1 MANSY
6 STFVRVKKRKAMYI
20 EHITLP
26 SLATEEEVLYSTD
39 SSIRTMKGLMKCH
52 SGNLYPFGLFPERSR
67 QRQGLHMDFTTEVTI
82 LYGGNGSGKT
92 TILNIIAEYIKAM
105 RHSAF
110 NKSGLFYDYL
120 KHCNVETG
128 EQYRK
133 AMIITSDDVFEFL
146 QRQRRKFEAFNQQRS
161 RFSDEMSRRRATY
174 REEAELGKGVSV
186 DFDDPDSI
194 ESFHRRCDIMKRSN
208 SQLIVQKM
216 GIDQKG
222 QSNGETAIDFFTD
235 QITPGGLY
243 LLDEPENSLSPKMQ
257 LALMDFISMM
267 ADEFDCQFIIA
278 SHSPFFIGMN
288 YASVYNLDADII
300 GLCDWTQLESIQ
312 VYRDFFRRLEHNL
325 SRGEGR

>member
-1 MANSY
+1 MSKTVSIFAPVTNF
-6 STFVRVKKRKAMYI
+6 TAMYLERI
-20 EHITLP
+20 ILP
-26 SLATEEEVLYSTD
+26 SSGTEDEILYSSD
-39 SSIRTMKGLMKCH
+39 SPIGTMKGLMKCH

-67 QRQGLHMDFTTEVTI
+67 GMRELVLEFNSPITI

-92 TILNIIAEYIKAM
+92 TILNLIAESIKAM

-120 KHCNVETG
+120 NSCNTETG
-128 EQYRK
+128 EQCRK
-133 AMIITSDDVFEFL
+133 MMIITSDDVFDYL
-146 QRQRRKFEAFNQQRS
+146 QRQRRKFEAFNEQRS
-161 RFSDEMSRRRATY
+161 RFSDEMSRRRAVY
-174 REEAELGKGVSV
+174 KKEAELGKGVSV
-186 DFDDPDSI
+186 DFDDPESI
-194 ESFHRRCDIMKRSN
+194 ESFHKRCAIMKNTN
-208 SQLIVQKM
+208 SMLIVKKM

-267 ADEFDCQFIIA
+267 ADEFVCQFIIA
-278 SHSPFFIGMN
+278 SHSPLFIGMN

-300 GLCDWTQLESIQ
+300 DLCDWTELESIQ
-312 VYRDFFRRLEHNL
+312 VYRDFFRRLEHTL
-325 SRGEGR
+325 SRREE

>member
-1 MANSY
+1 
-6 STFVRVKKRKAMYI
+6 MYLERI
-20 EHITLP
+20 ILP
-26 SLATEEEVLYSTD
+26 SNSTEEEILYSSD
-39 SSIRTMKGLMKCH
+39 SPIGTMKGLMKCH

-67 QRQGLHMDFTTEVTI
+67 GMRELVLEFNSTITI

-92 TILNIIAEYIKAM
+92 TILNLIAESIKAM

-110 NKSGLFYDYL
+110 NRSGLFYDYL
-120 KHCNVETG
+120 KSCNADTG
-128 EQYRK
+128 EQCRK
-133 AMIITSDDVFEFL
+133 MLIITSDDVFDYL
-146 QRQRRKFEAFNQQRS
+146 QRQRRKFEAFNEQRS
-161 RFSDEMSRRRATY
+161 MLSDEMSRRRAIY
-174 REEAELGKGVSV
+174 KEEAELGKGVSV
-186 DFDDPDSI
+186 DFDDPESI
-194 ESFHRRCDIMKRSN
+194 ESFHKRCAIMKNTN
-208 SQLIVQKM
+208 SMLIVKKM

-267 ADEFDCQFIIA
+267 ADEFNCQFIIA

-300 GLCDWTQLESIQ
+300 DLCDWTELESIQ

-325 SRGEGR
+325 IRREE

>member
-1 MANSY
+1 MSKTA
-6 STFVRVKKRKAMYI
+6 STFALVNNFTAMYLERI
-20 EHITLP
+20 ILP
-26 SLATEEEVLYSTD
+26 SSGTEDEILYSSD
-39 SSIRTMKGLMKCH
+39 SPIGTMKGLMKCH

-67 QRQGLHMDFTTEVTI
+67 GMRELVLEFNSPITI

-92 TILNIIAEYIKAM
+92 TILNLIAESIKAM

-120 KHCNVETG
+120 NSCNTETG
-128 EQYRK
+128 EQCRK
-133 AMIITSDDVFEFL
+133 MMIITSDDVFDYL
-146 QRQRRKFEAFNQQRS
+146 QRQRRKFDAFNEQRS
-161 RFSDEMSRRRATY
+161 RFSDEMSRRRAVY
-174 REEAELGKGVSV
+174 KKEAELGKGVSV
-186 DFDDPDSI
+186 DFDDPESI
-194 ESFHRRCDIMKRSN
+194 ESFHKRCTIMKNTN
-208 SQLIVQKM
+208 SMLIVKKM

-300 GLCDWTQLESIQ
+300 DLCDWTELESIQ
-312 VYRDFFRRLEHNL
+312 VYRDFFRRLEHTL
-325 SRGEGR
+325 SRREE

>member
-1 MANSY
+1 
-6 STFVRVKKRKAMYI
+6 MYLERI
-20 EHITLP
+20 ILP
-26 SLATEEEVLYSTD
+26 SSGTEDEILYSSD
-39 SSIRTMKGLMKCH
+39 SPIGTMKGLMKCH

-67 QRQGLHMDFTTEVTI
+67 GMRELVLEFNSPITI

-92 TILNIIAEYIKAM
+92 TILNLIAESIKAM

-120 KHCNVETG
+120 NSCNTETG
-128 EQYRK
+128 EQCRK
-133 AMIITSDDVFEFL
+133 MMIITSDDVFDYL
-146 QRQRRKFEAFNQQRS
+146 QRQRRKFEAFNEQRS
-161 RFSDEMSRRRATY
+161 RFSDEMSRRRAVY
-174 REEAELGKGVSV
+174 KEEAELGKGVSV
-186 DFDDPDSI
+186 DFDDPESI
-194 ESFHRRCDIMKRSN
+194 ESFHKRCAIMKNTN
-208 SQLIVQKM
+208 SMLIVKKM

-300 GLCDWTQLESIQ
+300 DLCDWTELESIQ
-312 VYRDFFRRLEHNL
+312 VYRDFFRRLEHTL
-325 SRGEGR
+325 SRREE

>member
-1 MANSY
+1 MPPVNNF
-6 STFVRVKKRKAMYI
+6 TAMYLERI
-20 EHITLP
+20 ILP
-26 SLATEEEVLYSTD
+26 SSGTEDEILYSSD
-39 SSIRTMKGLMKCH
+39 SPIGTMKGLMKCH

-67 QRQGLHMDFTTEVTI
+67 GMRELVLEFDSPITI

-92 TILNIIAEYIKAM
+92 TILNLIAESIKAM

-120 KHCNVETG
+120 NSCNTETG
-128 EQYRK
+128 EQCRK
-133 AMIITSDDVFEFL
+133 MMIITSDDVFDYL
-146 QRQRRKFEAFNQQRS
+146 QRQRRKFEAFNEQRS
-161 RFSDEMSRRRATY
+161 RFSDEMSRRRAVY
-174 REEAELGKGVSV
+174 KEEAELGKGVSV
-186 DFDDPDSI
+186 NFDDPESI
-194 ESFHRRCDIMKRSN
+194 ESFHKRCAIMKNTN
-208 SQLIVQKM
+208 SMLIVKKM

-235 QITPGGLY
+235 QITPRGLY

-300 GLCDWTQLESIQ
+300 DLCDWTELESIQ
-312 VYRDFFRRLEHNL
+312 VYRDFFRRLEHTL
-325 SRGEGR
+325 SRREE

>member
-1 MANSY
+1 MSKTVSIFAPVTNF
-6 STFVRVKKRKAMYI
+6 TAMYLERI
-20 EHITLP
+20 ILP
-26 SLATEEEVLYSTD
+26 SSGTEDEILYSSD
-39 SSIRTMKGLMKCH
+39 SPIGTMKGLMKCH

-67 QRQGLHMDFTTEVTI
+67 GMRELVLEFNSPITI

-92 TILNIIAEYIKAM
+92 TILNLIAESIKAM

-120 KHCNVETG
+120 NSCNTETG
-128 EQYRK
+128 EQCRK
-133 AMIITSDDVFEFL
+133 MMIITSDDVFDYL
-146 QRQRRKFEAFNQQRS
+146 QRQRRKFEAFNEQRS
-161 RFSDEMSRRRATY
+161 RFSDEMSRRRAVY
-174 REEAELGKGVSV
+174 KKEAELGKGVSV
-186 DFDDPDSI
+186 DFDDPESI
-194 ESFHRRCDIMKRSN
+194 ESFHKRCAIMKNTN
-208 SQLIVQKM
+208 SMLIVKKM

-300 GLCDWTQLESIQ
+300 DFCDWTELESIQ
-312 VYRDFFRRLEHNL
+312 VYRDFFRRLEHTL
-325 SRGEGR
+325 SRREE

>member
-1 MANSY
+1 MASIFASVNNF
-6 STFVRVKKRKAMYI
+6 TAMYLERI
-20 EHITLP
+20 ILP
-26 SLATEEEVLYSTD
+26 SSGTEDEILYSSD
-39 SSIRTMKGLMKCH
+39 SPIGTMKGLMKCH

-67 QRQGLHMDFTTEVTI
+67 GMRELVLEFNSPITI

-92 TILNIIAEYIKAM
+92 TILNLIAESIKAM

-120 KHCNVETG
+120 NSCNTETG
-128 EQYRK
+128 EQCRK
-133 AMIITSDDVFEFL
+133 MMIITSDDVFDYL
-146 QRQRRKFEAFNQQRS
+146 QRQRRKFEAFNEQRS
-161 RFSDEMSRRRATY
+161 RFSDEMSRRRAVY
-174 REEAELGKGVSV
+174 KEEAELGKGVSV
-186 DFDDPDSI
+186 DFDDPESI
-194 ESFHRRCDIMKRSN
+194 ESFHKRCAIMKNTN
-208 SQLIVQKM
+208 SMLIVKKM

-300 GLCDWTQLESIQ
+300 DLCDWTELDSIQ
-312 VYRDFFRRLEHNL
+312 VYRNFFRRLEHTL
-325 SRGEGR
+325 SRREE

>member
-1 MANSY
+1 
-6 STFVRVKKRKAMYI
+6 MYLERI
-20 EHITLP
+20 ILP
-26 SLATEEEVLYSTD
+26 SSGTEDEILYSSD
-39 SSIRTMKGLMKCH
+39 SPIGTMKGLMKCH

-67 QRQGLHMDFTTEVTI
+67 GMRELVLEFNSPITI

-92 TILNIIAEYIKAM
+92 TILNLIAESIKAM

-120 KHCNVETG
+120 NSCNTETG
-128 EQYRK
+128 EQCRK
-133 AMIITSDDVFEFL
+133 MMIITSDDVFDYL
-146 QRQRRKFEAFNQQRS
+146 QRQRRKFEAFNEQRS
-161 RFSDEMSRRRATY
+161 RFSDEMSRRRAVY
-174 REEAELGKGVSV
+174 KKEAELGKGVCV
-186 DFDDPDSI
+186 DFDDPESI
-194 ESFHRRCDIMKRSN
+194 ESFHKRCAIMKNTN
-208 SQLIVQKM
+208 SMLIVKKM

-267 ADEFDCQFIIA
+267 ADEFNCQFIIA

-300 GLCDWTQLESIQ
+300 DLCDWTELESIQ
-312 VYRDFFRRLEHNL
+312 VYRDFFRRVEHNL
-325 SRGEGR
+325 IRREE

>member
-1 MANSY
+1 
-6 STFVRVKKRKAMYI
+6 MYL
-20 EHITLP
+20 ERITLP
-26 SLATEEEVLYSTD
+26 SRSTEDEILYSSD
-39 SSIRTMKGLMKCH
+39 SPIGTMKGLMKCH

-67 QRQGLHMDFTTEVTI
+67 GMKELVLEFNSPITI

-92 TILNIIAEYIKAM
+92 TILNLIAESIKAM

-120 KHCNVETG
+120 NSCNTETG
-128 EQYRK
+128 EQCRK
-133 AMIITSDDVFEFL
+133 MMIITSDNVFDYL
-146 QRQRRKFEAFNQQRS
+146 QRQRRKFEAFNEQRS
-161 RFSDEMSRRRATY
+161 RFSDEMSRRRAVY
-174 REEAELGKGVSV
+174 KKEAELGKGVSV
-186 DFDDPDSI
+186 DFDDPESI
-194 ESFHRRCDIMKRSN
+194 ESFHKRCAIMKNTN
-208 SQLIVQKM
+208 SMLIVKKM

-300 GLCDWTQLESIQ
+300 DLCDWTELESIQ
-312 VYRDFFRRLEHNL
+312 VYRDFFRRLEHTI
-325 SRGEGR
+325 SRREE

>member
-1 MANSY
+1 
-6 STFVRVKKRKAMYI
+6 MYLERI
-20 EHITLP
+20 ILP
-26 SLATEEEVLYSTD
+26 SNSTEEEILYSSD
-39 SSIRTMKGLMKCH
+39 SPIGTMKGLMKCH

-67 QRQGLHMDFTTEVTI
+67 GMRELVLEFNSPITI

-92 TILNIIAEYIKAM
+92 TILNLIAESIKAM

-110 NKSGLFYDYL
+110 NRSGLFYDYL
-120 KHCNVETG
+120 KSCNADTG
-128 EQYRK
+128 EQCRK
-133 AMIITSDDVFEFL
+133 MIIITSDDVFDYL
-146 QRQRRKFEAFNQQRS
+146 QRQRRNFESFNEQRS
-161 RFSDEMSRRRATY
+161 RFSDEMSRRRAIY
-174 REEAELGKGVSV
+174 KEEAELGKGVSG
-186 DFDDPDSI
+186 DFDDPESI
-194 ESFHRRCDIMKRSN
+194 EAFHKRCAIMKNTN
-208 SQLIVQKM
+208 SMLIVKKM

-243 LLDEPENSLSPKMQ
+243 LLDEPEISLSPKMQ

-267 ADEFDCQFIIA
+267 ADEFNCQFIIA

-300 GLCDWTQLESIQ
+300 DLCDWTELESIQ

-325 SRGEGR
+325 IRREE

>member
-1 MANSY
+1 MSKRA
-6 STFVRVKKRKAMYI
+6 STFALVNNFTAMYLERI
-20 EHITLP
+20 ILP
-26 SLATEEEVLYSTD
+26 SSGTEDEILYSSD
-39 SSIRTMKGLMKCH
+39 SPIGTMKGLMKCH

-67 QRQGLHMDFTTEVTI
+67 GMRELVLEFNSPITI

-92 TILNIIAEYIKAM
+92 TILNLIAESIKAM

-120 KHCNVETG
+120 NSCNTETG
-128 EQYRK
+128 EQCRK
-133 AMIITSDDVFEFL
+133 MMIITSDDVFDYL
-146 QRQRRKFEAFNQQRS
+146 QRQRRKFEAFNEQRS
-161 RFSDEMSRRRATY
+161 RFSDEMSRRRAVY
-174 REEAELGKGVSV
+174 KKEAELGKGVSV
-186 DFDDPDSI
+186 DFDDPESI
-194 ESFHRRCDIMKRSN
+194 ESFHKRCAIMKNTN
-208 SQLIVQKM
+208 SMLIVKKM

-300 GLCDWTQLESIQ
+300 DFCDWTELESIQ
-312 VYRDFFRRLEHNL
+312 VYRDFFRRLEHTL
-325 SRGEGR
+325 SRREE

>member
-1 MANSY
+1 
-6 STFVRVKKRKAMYI
+6 MYL
-20 EHITLP
+20 ERITLP
-26 SLATEEEVLYSTD
+26 SSSTEDEILYSSD
-39 SSIRTMKGLMKCH
+39 SPIGTMKGLMKCH

-67 QRQGLHMDFTTEVTI
+67 GMRELMLEFNSPITI

-92 TILNIIAEYIKAM
+92 TILNLIAESIKAM

-120 KHCNVETG
+120 NSCNTETG
-128 EQYRK
+128 EQCRK
-133 AMIITSDDVFEFL
+133 MMIITSDDVFDYL
-146 QRQRRKFEAFNQQRS
+146 QRQRRKFEAFNEQRS
-161 RFSDEMSRRRATY
+161 RFSDEMSRRRAVY
-174 REEAELGKGVSV
+174 KKEAELGKGVCV
-186 DFDDPDSI
+186 DFDDPESI
-194 ESFHRRCDIMKRSN
+194 ESFHKRCAIMKNTN
-208 SQLIVQKM
+208 SMLIVKKM

-300 GLCDWTQLESIQ
+300 DLCDWTELESIQ

-325 SRGEGR
+325 IRREE

>member
-1 MANSY
+1 MSKTVSIFAPVTNF
-6 STFVRVKKRKAMYI
+6 TAMYLERI
-20 EHITLP
+20 ILP
-26 SLATEEEVLYSTD
+26 SNSTEEEILYSSD
-39 SSIRTMKGLMKCH
+39 SPIGTMKGLMKCH

-67 QRQGLHMDFTTEVTI
+67 GMRELVLEFNSPITI

-92 TILNIIAEYIKAM
+92 TILNLIAESIKAM

-120 KHCNVETG
+120 NSCNTETG
-128 EQYRK
+128 EQCRK
-133 AMIITSDDVFEFL
+133 MMIITSDDVFDYL
-146 QRQRRKFEAFNQQRS
+146 QRQRRKFEAFNEQRS
-161 RFSDEMSRRRATY
+161 RFSDEMSRRRAVY
-174 REEAELGKGVSV
+174 KEEAELGKGVSV
-186 DFDDPDSI
+186 DFDDPESI
-194 ESFHRRCDIMKRSN
+194 ESFHKRCAIMKNTN
-208 SQLIVQKM
+208 SMLIVKKM

-267 ADEFDCQFIIA
+267 ANEFDCQFIIA

-300 GLCDWTQLESIQ
+300 DLCDWTELESIQ
-312 VYRDFFRRLEHNL
+312 VYRDFFRRLEHTL
-325 SRGEGR
+325 SRREE

>member
-1 MANSY
+1 MSKIASIFALVNNF
-6 STFVRVKKRKAMYI
+6 TAMYLERI
-20 EHITLP
+20 ILP
-26 SLATEEEVLYSTD
+26 SSGTEDEILYSSD
-39 SSIRTMKGLMKCH
+39 SPIGTMKGLMKCH

-67 QRQGLHMDFTTEVTI
+67 GMRELVLEFNSPITI

-92 TILNIIAEYIKAM
+92 TILNLIAESIKAM

-120 KHCNVETG
+120 NSCNTETG
-128 EQYRK
+128 EQCRK
-133 AMIITSDDVFEFL
+133 MMIITSDDVFDYL
-146 QRQRRKFEAFNQQRS
+146 QRQRRKFEAFNEQRS
-161 RFSDEMSRRRATY
+161 RFSDEMSRRRAVY
-174 REEAELGKGVSV
+174 KKEAELGKGVSV
-186 DFDDPDSI
+186 DFDDPESI
-194 ESFHRRCDIMKRSN
+194 ESFHKRCAIMKNTN
-208 SQLIVQKM
+208 SMLIVKKM

-300 GLCDWTQLESIQ
+300 DFCDWTELESIQ
-312 VYRDFFRRLEHNL
+312 VYHDFFRRLEHTL
-325 SRGEGR
+325 SRREE

>member
-1 MANSY
+1 MS
-6 STFVRVKKRKAMYI
+6 KRASIFAPVNNFTAMYLERI
-20 EHITLP
+20 ILP
-26 SLATEEEVLYSTD
+26 SSGTEDEILYSSD
-39 SSIRTMKGLMKCH
+39 SPIGTMKGLMKCH

-67 QRQGLHMDFTTEVTI
+67 GMRELVLEFNSPITI

-92 TILNIIAEYIKAM
+92 TILNLIAESIKAM

-120 KHCNVETG
+120 NSCNTETG
-128 EQYRK
+128 EQCRK
-133 AMIITSDDVFEFL
+133 MMIITSDDVFDYL
-146 QRQRRKFEAFNQQRS
+146 QRQRRKFEAFNEQRS
-161 RFSDEMSRRRATY
+161 RFSDEMSRRRAVY
-174 REEAELGKGVSV
+174 KKEAELGKGVCV
-186 DFDDPDSI
+186 DFDDPESI
-194 ESFHRRCDIMKRSN
+194 ESFHKRCAIMKNTN
-208 SQLIVQKM
+208 SMLIVKKM

-300 GLCDWTQLESIQ
+300 DICDWTELESIQ
-312 VYRDFFRRLEHNL
+312 VYRDFFRRLEQTL
-325 SRGEGR
+325 SRQEE

>member
-1 MANSY
+1 MSKTAPIFAPVTNF
-6 STFVRVKKRKAMYI
+6 TAMYLKRI
-20 EHITLP
+20 ILP
-26 SLATEEEVLYSTD
+26 SSSTEDEILYSSD
-39 SSIRTMKGLMKCH
+39 SPIGTMKGLMKCH

-67 QRQGLHMDFTTEVTI
+67 GMRELVLKFNSPITI

-92 TILNIIAEYIKAM
+92 TILNLIAESIKAM

-120 KHCNVETG
+120 NSCNTETG
-128 EQYRK
+128 EQCRK
-133 AMIITSDDVFEFL
+133 MMIITSDDVFDYL
-146 QRQRRKFEAFNQQRS
+146 QRQRRKFEAFNEQRS
-161 RFSDEMSRRRATY
+161 RFSDEMSRRRAVY
-174 REEAELGKGVSV
+174 KEEAELGKGVSV
-186 DFDDPDSI
+186 DFDDPESI
-194 ESFHRRCDIMKRSN
+194 ESFHKRCAIMKNTN
-208 SQLIVQKM
+208 SMLIVKKM

-300 GLCDWTQLESIQ
+300 DLCDWTELESIQ
-312 VYRDFFRRLEHNL
+312 VYRDFFRRLEHTL
-325 SRGEGR
+325 SRREE

>member
-1 MANSY
+1 
-6 STFVRVKKRKAMYI
+6 MYLERI
-20 EHITLP
+20 ILP
-26 SLATEEEVLYSTD
+26 SNSTEEEILYSSD
-39 SSIRTMKGLMKCH
+39 SPIGTMKGLMKCH

-67 QRQGLHMDFTTEVTI
+67 GMRELVLEFNSTITI

-92 TILNIIAEYIKAM
+92 TILNLIAESIKAM

-110 NKSGLFYDYL
+110 NRSGLFYDYL
-120 KHCNVETG
+120 KSCNADTG
-128 EQYRK
+128 EQCRK
-133 AMIITSDDVFEFL
+133 MIIITSDDVFDYL
-146 QRQRRKFEAFNQQRS
+146 QRQRRKFEAFNEQRS
-161 RFSDEMSRRRATY
+161 RFSDEMSRRRAIY
-174 REEAELGKGVSV
+174 KEEAELGKGVSV
-186 DFDDPDSI
+186 DFDDPESI
-194 ESFHRRCDIMKRSN
+194 ESFHRRCAIMKNSN
-208 SQLIVQKM
+208 SMLIVKKM

-267 ADEFDCQFIIA
+267 ADEFNCQFIIA

-300 GLCDWTQLESIQ
+300 DLCDWTELESIQ

-325 SRGEGR
+325 IRREE

>member
-1 MANSY
+1 MSKTASIFAPVIN
-6 STFVRVKKRKAMYI
+6 TKAMYLERI
-20 EHITLP
+20 ILP
-26 SLATEEEVLYSTD
+26 SNSTEEEILYSSD
-39 SSIRTMKGLMKCH
+39 SPIGTMKGLMKCH

-67 QRQGLHMDFTTEVTI
+67 GMRELVLEFNSPITI

-92 TILNIIAEYIKAM
+92 TILNLIAESIKAM

-120 KHCNVETG
+120 NSCNTETG
-128 EQYRK
+128 EQCRK
-133 AMIITSDDVFEFL
+133 MMIITSDDVFDYL
-146 QRQRRKFEAFNQQRS
+146 QRQRRKFEAFNEQRS
-161 RFSDEMSRRRATY
+161 RFSDEMSRRRTVY
-174 REEAELGKGVSV
+174 KKEAELGKGVSV
-186 DFDDPDSI
+186 DFDDPESI
-194 ESFHRRCDIMKRSN
+194 ESFHKRCAIMKNTN
-208 SQLIVQKM
+208 SMLIVKKM

-300 GLCDWTQLESIQ
+300 DLCDWTELESIQ
-312 VYRDFFRRLEHNL
+312 VYRDFFRRLEHTL
-325 SRGEGR
+325 SRREE

>member
-1 MANSY
+1 MSKTVSIFAPVTNF
-6 STFVRVKKRKAMYI
+6 TAMYL
-20 EHITLP
+20 ERITLP
-26 SLATEEEVLYSTD
+26 SRSTEDEILYSSD
-39 SSIRTMKGLMKCH
+39 SPIGTMKGLMKCH

-67 QRQGLHMDFTTEVTI
+67 GMKELVLEFNSPITI

-92 TILNIIAEYIKAM
+92 TILNLIAESIKAM

-120 KHCNVETG
+120 NSCNTETG
-128 EQYRK
+128 EQCRK
-133 AMIITSDDVFEFL
+133 MMIITSDDVFDYL
-146 QRQRRKFEAFNQQRS
+146 QRQRRKFEAFNEQRS
-161 RFSDEMSRRRATY
+161 RFSDEMSRRRAVY
-174 REEAELGKGVSV
+174 KKEAELGKGVCV
-186 DFDDPDSI
+186 DFDDPESI
-194 ESFHRRCDIMKRSN
+194 ESFHKRCAIMKNTN
-208 SQLIVQKM
+208 SMLIVKKM

-300 GLCDWTQLESIQ
+300 DLCDWTELESIQ
-312 VYRDFFRRLEHNL
+312 VYRDFFRRLEHTL
-325 SRGEGR
+325 SRREE

>member
-1 MANSY
+1 
-6 STFVRVKKRKAMYI
+6 MYLERI
-20 EHITLP
+20 ILP
-26 SLATEEEVLYSTD
+26 SSGTEDEILYSSD
-39 SSIRTMKGLMKCH
+39 SPIGTMKGLMKCH

-67 QRQGLHMDFTTEVTI
+67 GMRELVLEFDSPITI

-92 TILNIIAEYIKAM
+92 TILNLIAESIKAM

-120 KHCNVETG
+120 NSCNTETG
-128 EQYRK
+128 EQCRK
-133 AMIITSDDVFEFL
+133 MMIITSDDVFDYL
-146 QRQRRKFEAFNQQRS
+146 QRQRRKFEAFNEQRS
-161 RFSDEMSRRRATY
+161 RFSDEMSRRRAVY
-174 REEAELGKGVSV
+174 KEEAELGKGVSV
-186 DFDDPDSI
+186 DFDDPESI
-194 ESFHRRCDIMKRSN
+194 ESFHKRCAIMKNTN
-208 SQLIVQKM
+208 SMLIVKKM

-300 GLCDWTQLESIQ
+300 DLCDWTELESIQ
-312 VYRDFFRRLEHNL
+312 VYRDFFRRLEHTL
-325 SRGEGR
+325 SRREE

>member
-1 MANSY
+1 MS
-6 STFVRVKKRKAMYI
+6 KRASIFAPVNNFTAMYLERI
-20 EHITLP
+20 ILP
-26 SLATEEEVLYSTD
+26 SSSTEDEILYSSD
-39 SSIRTMKGLMKCH
+39 SPIGTMKGLMKCH

-67 QRQGLHMDFTTEVTI
+67 GMRELVLEFNSPITI

-92 TILNIIAEYIKAM
+92 TILNLIAESIKAM

-120 KHCNVETG
+120 NSCNTETG
-128 EQYRK
+128 EQCRK
-133 AMIITSDDVFEFL
+133 MMIITSDDVFDYL
-146 QRQRRKFEAFNQQRS
+146 QRQRRKFEAFNEQRS
-161 RFSDEMSRRRATY
+161 RFSDEMSRRRAVY
-174 REEAELGKGVSV
+174 KKEAELGKGVSV
-186 DFDDPDSI
+186 DFDDPESI
-194 ESFHRRCDIMKRSN
+194 ESFHKRCAIMKNTN
-208 SQLIVQKM
+208 SMLIVKKM

-300 GLCDWTQLESIQ
+300 DLCDWTELESIQ
-312 VYRDFFRRLEHNL
+312 VYRDFFRRLEYNL
-325 SRGEGR
+325 IRREE

>member
-1 MANSY
+1 MSKTA
-6 STFVRVKKRKAMYI
+6 STFALVNNFTAMYLERI
-20 EHITLP
+20 ILP
-26 SLATEEEVLYSTD
+26 SSGTEDEILYSSD
-39 SSIRTMKGLMKCH
+39 SPIGTMKGLMKCH

-67 QRQGLHMDFTTEVTI
+67 GMRELVLEFNSPITI

-92 TILNIIAEYIKAM
+92 TILNLIAESIKAM

-120 KHCNVETG
+120 NSCNTETG
-128 EQYRK
+128 EQCRK
-133 AMIITSDDVFEFL
+133 MMIITSDDVFDYL
-146 QRQRRKFEAFNQQRS
+146 QRQRRKFEAFNEQRS
-161 RFSDEMSRRRATY
+161 RFSDEMSRRRAVY
-174 REEAELGKGVSV
+174 KKEAELGKGVSV
-186 DFDDPDSI
+186 DFDDPESI
-194 ESFHRRCDIMKRSN
+194 ESFHKRCAIMKNTN
-208 SQLIVQKM
+208 SMLIVKKM

-300 GLCDWTQLESIQ
+300 DFCDWTELESIQ
-312 VYRDFFRRLEHNL
+312 VYRDFFRRLEHTL
-325 SRGEGR
+325 SRREE

>member
-1 MANSY
+1 MASIFASVNNF
-6 STFVRVKKRKAMYI
+6 TAMYLERI
-20 EHITLP
+20 ILP
-26 SLATEEEVLYSTD
+26 SSGTEDEILYSSD
-39 SSIRTMKGLMKCH
+39 SPIGTMKGLMKCH

-67 QRQGLHMDFTTEVTI
+67 GMRELVLEFNSPITI

-92 TILNIIAEYIKAM
+92 TILNLIAESIKAM

-120 KHCNVETG
+120 NSCNTETG
-128 EQYRK
+128 EQCRK
-133 AMIITSDDVFEFL
+133 MMIITSDDVFDYL
-146 QRQRRKFEAFNQQRS
+146 QRQRRKFEAFNEQRS
-161 RFSDEMSRRRATY
+161 RFSDEMSRRRAVY
-174 REEAELGKGVSV
+174 KEEAELGKGVSV
-186 DFDDPDSI
+186 DFDDPESI
-194 ESFHRRCDIMKRSN
+194 ESFHKRCAIMKNTN
-208 SQLIVQKM
+208 SMLIVKKM

-300 GLCDWTQLESIQ
+300 DLCDWTELESIQ
-312 VYRDFFRRLEHNL
+312 VYRDFFRRLEHTL
-325 SRGEGR
+325 SRREE

>member
-1 MANSY
+1 
-6 STFVRVKKRKAMYI
+6 MYLERI
-20 EHITLP
+20 ILP
-26 SLATEEEVLYSTD
+26 SNSTEEEILYSSD
-39 SSIRTMKGLMKCH
+39 SPIGTMKGLMKCH

-67 QRQGLHMDFTTEVTI
+67 GMRELVLEFNSPITI

-92 TILNIIAEYIKAM
+92 TILNLIAESIKAM

-120 KHCNVETG
+120 NSCNTETG
-128 EQYRK
+128 EQCRK
-133 AMIITSDDVFEFL
+133 MMIITSDDVFDYL
-146 QRQRRKFEAFNQQRS
+146 QRQRRKFEAFNEQRS
-161 RFSDEMSRRRATY
+161 RFSDEMSRRRAIY
-174 REEAELGKGVSV
+174 KEEAELGRGVSV
-186 DFDDPDSI
+186 DFDDPESI
-194 ESFHRRCDIMKRSN
+194 ESFHKRCAIMKNTN
-208 SQLIVQKM
+208 SMLIVKKM

-267 ADEFDCQFIIA
+267 ADEFNCQFIIA

-300 GLCDWTQLESIQ
+300 DLCDWTELESIQ

-325 SRGEGR
+325 IRREE

>member
-1 MANSY
+1 
-6 STFVRVKKRKAMYI
+6 MYLERI
-20 EHITLP
+20 ILP
-26 SLATEEEVLYSTD
+26 SSGTEDEILYSSD
-39 SSIRTMKGLMKCH
+39 SPIGTMKGLMKCH

-67 QRQGLHMDFTTEVTI
+67 GMRELVLEFNSPITI

-92 TILNIIAEYIKAM
+92 TILNLIAESIKAM

-120 KHCNVETG
+120 NSCNTETG
-128 EQYRK
+128 EQCRK
-133 AMIITSDDVFEFL
+133 MMIITSDDVFDYL
-146 QRQRRKFEAFNQQRS
+146 QRQRRKFEAFNEQRS
-161 RFSDEMSRRRATY
+161 RFSDEMSRRRAVY
-174 REEAELGKGVSV
+174 KKEAELGKGVSV
-186 DFDDPDSI
+186 DFDDPESI
-194 ESFHRRCDIMKRSN
+194 ESFHKRCAIMKNTN
-208 SQLIVQKM
+208 SMLIVKKM

-300 GLCDWTQLESIQ
+300 DLCDWTELESIQ
-312 VYRDFFRRLEHNL
+312 VYRDFFRRLEYNL
-325 SRGEGR
+325 IRREE

>member
-1 MANSY
+1 
-6 STFVRVKKRKAMYI
+6 MYLERI
-20 EHITLP
+20 ILP
-26 SLATEEEVLYSTD
+26 SSGTEDEILYSSD
-39 SSIRTMKGLMKCH
+39 SPIGTMKGLMKCH

-67 QRQGLHMDFTTEVTI
+67 GMKELILEFDSPITI

-92 TILNIIAEYIKAM
+92 TILNLIAESIKAM

-120 KHCNVETG
+120 NFCNTETR
-128 EQYRK
+128 EQCRK
-133 AMIITSDDVFEFL
+133 MMIITSDDVFDYL
-146 QRQRRKFEAFNQQRS
+146 QRQRRKFEAFNEQRS
-161 RFSDEMSRRRATY
+161 RFSDEMSRRRAIY
-174 REEAELGKGVSV
+174 KEEAELGKGVSV
-186 DFDDPDSI
+186 DFDDPESI
-194 ESFHRRCDIMKRSN
+194 ESFHKRCAIMKNTN
-208 SQLIVQKM
+208 SMLIVKKM

-267 ADEFDCQFIIA
+267 ANEFDCQFIIA

-300 GLCDWTQLESIQ
+300 DLCDWTELESIQ
-312 VYRDFFRRLEHNL
+312 VYRDFFRRLEHTI
-325 SRGEGR
+325 SRREE

>member
-1 MANSY
+1 MSKTASIFAPINNF
-6 STFVRVKKRKAMYI
+6 TAMYLERI
-20 EHITLP
+20 ILP
-26 SLATEEEVLYSTD
+26 SSGTEDEILYSSD
-39 SSIRTMKGLMKCH
+39 SPIGTMKGLMKCH

-67 QRQGLHMDFTTEVTI
+67 GMRELVLEFDSPITI

-92 TILNIIAEYIKAM
+92 TILNLIAESIKAM

-120 KHCNVETG
+120 NSCNTETG
-128 EQYRK
+128 DQCRK
-133 AMIITSDDVFEFL
+133 MMIITSDDVFDYL
-146 QRQRRKFEAFNQQRS
+146 QRQRRKFEAFNEQRS
-161 RFSDEMSRRRATY
+161 RFSDEMSRRRAVY
-174 REEAELGKGVSV
+174 KEEAELGKGVSV
-186 DFDDPDSI
+186 DFDDPESI
-194 ESFHRRCDIMKRSN
+194 ESFHKRCAIMKNTN
-208 SQLIVQKM
+208 SMLIVKKM

-300 GLCDWTQLESIQ
+300 DLCDWTELESIQ
-312 VYRDFFRRLEHNL
+312 VYRDFFRRLEHTL
-325 SRGEGR
+325 SRREE

>member
-1 MANSY
+1 MS
-6 STFVRVKKRKAMYI
+6 KRASIFAPVNNFTAMYLERI
-20 EHITLP
+20 ILP
-26 SLATEEEVLYSTD
+26 SSGTEDEILYSSD
-39 SSIRTMKGLMKCH
+39 SPIGTMKGLMKCH

-67 QRQGLHMDFTTEVTI
+67 GMRELVLEFNSPITI

-92 TILNIIAEYIKAM
+92 TILNLIAESIKAM

-120 KHCNVETG
+120 NSCNTETG
-128 EQYRK
+128 EQCRK
-133 AMIITSDDVFEFL
+133 MMIITSDDVFDYL
-146 QRQRRKFEAFNQQRS
+146 QRQRRKFEAFNEQRS
-161 RFSDEMSRRRATY
+161 RFSDEMSRRRAVY
-174 REEAELGKGVSV
+174 KKEAELGKGVCV
-186 DFDDPDSI
+186 DFDDPESI
-194 ESFHRRCDIMKRSN
+194 ESFHKRCAIMKNTN
-208 SQLIVQKM
+208 SMLIVKKM

-300 GLCDWTQLESIQ
+300 DLCDWTELESIQ
-312 VYRDFFRRLEHNL
+312 VYRDFFRRLEHTL
-325 SRGEGR
+325 SRREE

>member
-1 MANSY
+1 MSKTASIFAPINNF
-6 STFVRVKKRKAMYI
+6 TAMYLERI
-20 EHITLP
+20 ILP
-26 SLATEEEVLYSTD
+26 SSGTEDEILYSSD
-39 SSIRTMKGLMKCH
+39 SPIGTMKGLMKCH

-67 QRQGLHMDFTTEVTI
+67 GMRELVLEFDSPITI

-92 TILNIIAEYIKAM
+92 TILNLIAESIKAM

-120 KHCNVETG
+120 NSCNTETG
-128 EQYRK
+128 EQCRK
-133 AMIITSDDVFEFL
+133 MMIITSDDVFDYL
-146 QRQRRKFEAFNQQRS
+146 QRQRRKFEAFNEQRS
-161 RFSDEMSRRRATY
+161 RFSDEMSRRRAVY
-174 REEAELGKGVSV
+174 KEEAELGKGVSV
-186 DFDDPDSI
+186 DFDDPESI
-194 ESFHRRCDIMKRSN
+194 ESFHKRCAIMKNTN
-208 SQLIVQKM
+208 SMLIVKKM

-300 GLCDWTQLESIQ
+300 DLCDWTELESIQ
-312 VYRDFFRRLEHNL
+312 VYRDFFRRLEHTL
-325 SRGEGR
+325 SRREE

>member
-1 MANSY
+1 MSKTASIFATVIN
-6 STFVRVKKRKAMYI
+6 TKAKYLERI
-20 EHITLP
+20 ILP
-26 SLATEEEVLYSTD
+26 SNSTEEEILYSSD
-39 SSIRTMKGLMKCH
+39 SPIGTMKGLMKCH

-67 QRQGLHMDFTTEVTI
+67 GMRELVLEFNSPITI

-92 TILNIIAEYIKAM
+92 TILNLIAESIKAM

-110 NKSGLFYDYL
+110 NRSGLFYDYL
-120 KHCNVETG
+120 KSCNADTG
-128 EQYRK
+128 EQCRK
-133 AMIITSDDVFEFL
+133 MLIITSDDVFDYL
-146 QRQRRKFEAFNQQRS
+146 QRQRRKFEAFNEQRS
-161 RFSDEMSRRRATY
+161 MLSDEMSRRRAIY
-174 REEAELGKGVSV
+174 KEEAELGKGVSV
-186 DFDDPDSI
+186 DFDDPESI
-194 ESFHRRCDIMKRSN
+194 ESFHKRCAIMKNTN
-208 SQLIVQKM
+208 SMLIVKKM

-300 GLCDWTQLESIQ
+300 DFCDWTELESIQ
-312 VYRDFFRRLEHNL
+312 VYRDFFRRLEHTL
-325 SRGEGR
+325 SRREE

>member
-1 MANSY
+1 MSKTASIFAPVSNF
-6 STFVRVKKRKAMYI
+6 TAMYLERI
-20 EHITLP
+20 ILP
-26 SLATEEEVLYSTD
+26 SSGTEDEILYSSD
-39 SSIRTMKGLMKCH
+39 SPIGTMKGLMKCH

-67 QRQGLHMDFTTEVTI
+67 GMRELVLEFDSPITI

-92 TILNIIAEYIKAM
+92 TILNLIAESIKAM

-120 KHCNVETG
+120 NSCNTETG
-128 EQYRK
+128 EQCRK
-133 AMIITSDDVFEFL
+133 MMIITSDDVFDYL
-146 QRQRRKFEAFNQQRS
+146 QRQRRKFEAFNEQRS
-161 RFSDEMSRRRATY
+161 RFSDEMSRRRAVY
-174 REEAELGKGVSV
+174 KEEAELGKGVSV
-186 DFDDPDSI
+186 DFDDPESI
-194 ESFHRRCDIMKRSN
+194 ESFHKRCAIMKNTN
-208 SQLIVQKM
+208 SMLIVKKM

-300 GLCDWTQLESIQ
+300 DLCDWTELESIQ
-312 VYRDFFRRLEHNL
+312 VYRDFFRRLEHTL
-325 SRGEGR
+325 SRREE

>member
-1 MANSY
+1 MSKTAPIFAPVTNF
-6 STFVRVKKRKAMYI
+6 TAMYLKRI
-20 EHITLP
+20 ILP
-26 SLATEEEVLYSTD
+26 SSGTEDEILYSSD
-39 SSIRTMKGLMKCH
+39 SPIGTMKGLMKCH

-67 QRQGLHMDFTTEVTI
+67 GMRELVLEFDSPITI

-92 TILNIIAEYIKAM
+92 TILNLIAESIKAM

-120 KHCNVETG
+120 NSCNTETG
-128 EQYRK
+128 EQCRK
-133 AMIITSDDVFEFL
+133 MMIITSDDVFDYL
-146 QRQRRKFEAFNQQRS
+146 QRQRRKFEAFNEQRS
-161 RFSDEMSRRRATY
+161 RFSDEMSRRRAVY
-174 REEAELGKGVSV
+174 KEEAELGKGVSV
-186 DFDDPDSI
+186 DFDDPESI
-194 ESFHRRCDIMKRSN
+194 ESFHKRCAIMKNTN
-208 SQLIVQKM
+208 SMLIVKKM

-300 GLCDWTQLESIQ
+300 DLCDWTELESIQ
-312 VYRDFFRRLEHNL
+312 VYRDFFRRLEHTL
-325 SRGEGR
+325 SRREE

>member
-1 MANSY
+1 
-6 STFVRVKKRKAMYI
+6 MYLERI
-20 EHITLP
+20 ILP
-26 SLATEEEVLYSTD
+26 SSSTEDEILYSSD
-39 SSIRTMKGLMKCH
+39 SPIGTMKGLMKCH

-67 QRQGLHMDFTTEVTI
+67 GMRELVLEFNSPITI

-92 TILNIIAEYIKAM
+92 TILNLIAESIKAM

-120 KHCNVETG
+120 NSCNTETG
-128 EQYRK
+128 EQCRK
-133 AMIITSDDVFEFL
+133 MMIITSDDVFDYL
-146 QRQRRKFEAFNQQRS
+146 QRQRRKFEAFNEQRS
-161 RFSDEMSRRRATY
+161 RFSDEMSRRRAVY
-174 REEAELGKGVSV
+174 KKEAELGKGVSV
-186 DFDDPDSI
+186 DFDDPESI
-194 ESFHRRCDIMKRSN
+194 ESFHKRCAIMKNTN
-208 SQLIVQKM
+208 SMLIVKKM

-300 GLCDWTQLESIQ
+300 DLCDWTELESIQ
-312 VYRDFFRRLEHNL
+312 VYRDFFRRLEYNL
-325 SRGEGR
+325 IRREE

>member
-1 MANSY
+1 MSKIASIFALVNNF
-6 STFVRVKKRKAMYI
+6 TAMYLERI
-20 EHITLP
+20 ILP
-26 SLATEEEVLYSTD
+26 SSGTEDEILYSSD
-39 SSIRTMKGLMKCH
+39 SPIGTMKGLMKCH

-67 QRQGLHMDFTTEVTI
+67 GMRELVLEFNSPITI

-92 TILNIIAEYIKAM
+92 TILNLIAESIKAM

-110 NKSGLFYDYL
+110 NRSGLFYDYL
-120 KHCNVETG
+120 KSCNADTG
-128 EQYRK
+128 EQCRK
-133 AMIITSDDVFEFL
+133 MLIITSDDVFDYL
-146 QRQRRKFEAFNQQRS
+146 QRQRRKFEAFNEQRS
-161 RFSDEMSRRRATY
+161 MLSDEMSRRRAIY
-174 REEAELGKGVSV
+174 KEEAELGKGVSV
-186 DFDDPDSI
+186 DFDDPESI
-194 ESFHRRCDIMKRSN
+194 ESFHKRCAIMKNTN
-208 SQLIVQKM
+208 SMLIVKKM

-243 LLDEPENSLSPKMQ
+243 LLDEPEHSLSPKMQ

-300 GLCDWTQLESIQ
+300 DFCDWTELESIQ
-312 VYRDFFRRLEHNL
+312 VYRDFFRRLEHTL
-325 SRGEGR
+325 SRREE

>member
-1 MANSY
+1 MSKTA
-6 STFVRVKKRKAMYI
+6 STFALVNNFTAMYLERI
-20 EHITLP
+20 ILP
-26 SLATEEEVLYSTD
+26 SSGTEDEILYSSD
-39 SSIRTMKGLMKCH
+39 SPIGTMKGLMKCH

-67 QRQGLHMDFTTEVTI
+67 GMKELVLEFNSPITI

-92 TILNIIAEYIKAM
+92 TILNLIAESIKAM

-120 KHCNVETG
+120 NSCNTETG
-128 EQYRK
+128 EQCRK
-133 AMIITSDDVFEFL
+133 MMIITSDDVFDYL
-146 QRQRRKFEAFNQQRS
+146 QRQRRKFEAFNEQRS
-161 RFSDEMSRRRATY
+161 RFSDEMSRRRAVY
-174 REEAELGKGVSV
+174 KKEAELGKGVSV
-186 DFDDPDSI
+186 DFDDPESI
-194 ESFHRRCDIMKRSN
+194 ESFHKRCTIMKNTN
-208 SQLIVQKM
+208 SMLIVKKM

-300 GLCDWTQLESIQ
+300 DLCDWTELESIQ
-312 VYRDFFRRLEHNL
+312 VYRDFFRRLEHTL
-325 SRGEGR
+325 SRREE

>member
-1 MANSY
+1 MSKIASIFALVNNF
-6 STFVRVKKRKAMYI
+6 TAMYLERI
-20 EHITLP
+20 ILP
-26 SLATEEEVLYSTD
+26 SSGTEDEILYSSD
-39 SSIRTMKGLMKCH
+39 SPIGTMKGLMKCH

-67 QRQGLHMDFTTEVTI
+67 GMRELVLEFNSPITI

-92 TILNIIAEYIKAM
+92 TILNLIAESIKAM

-120 KHCNVETG
+120 NSCNTETG
-128 EQYRK
+128 EQCRK
-133 AMIITSDDVFEFL
+133 MMIITSDDVFDYL
-146 QRQRRKFEAFNQQRS
+146 QRQRRKFEAFNEQRS
-161 RFSDEMSRRRATY
+161 RFSDEMSRRRAVY
-174 REEAELGKGVSV
+174 KEEAELGKGVSV
-186 DFDDPDSI
+186 DFDDPESI
-194 ESFHRRCDIMKRSN
+194 ESFHKRCAIMKNTN
-208 SQLIVQKM
+208 SMLIVKKM

-300 GLCDWTQLESIQ
+300 DLCDWTELESIQ
-312 VYRDFFRRLEHNL
+312 VYRDFFRRLEHTL
-325 SRGEGR
+325 SRREE